1 MSYLLTIEGLAE
13 RIAASQADAK
23 HRPLLNALR
32 GFEALRGVVLAA
44 SRGDRSLIRKQVYTA
59 DGALVADDHRTW
71 LKDELAKD
79 HGDARATA
87 TRLRGL
93 DLRLTHCAIET
104 LYCIVDRGGSQDDF
118 LQIEIDVM
126 TERLDRRAFYP
137 VPLGLSGPKD
147 HADLVMECE
156 EGMPLDGR
164 DCTIVAGP
172 RYELRRVF
180 DAALFLDEAEELAT
194 AELRSRLGHSLHVT
208 TLHGQGSTTRRMT
221 IDELDPMAKRAVW
234 RGRRFFNDWAHSSAG
249 RSGARL
255 SAHWVLQISD
265 WTSPA
270 GLRSMDMIPMWTHT
284 RKVARINI
292 ALPLNEL
299 FAKLQA
305 LDERTGVPFHWY
317 FYMLHGNLVQPS
329 AGERMLEA
337 VNLGAIDLPG
347 HDLEVLKAWASR
359 SYAF

>member
-1 MSYLLTIEGLAE
+1 MSYLLSIEGLAE
-13 RIAASQADAK
+13 RIAACQADAK
-23 HRPLLNALR
+23 HRSLLNALR
-32 GFEALRGVVLAA
+32 GFEALRGVVLAT

-59 DGALVADDHRTW
+59 DGALLADDHRAW

-79 HGDARATA
+79 HGD
-87 TRLRGL
+87 
-93 DLRLTHCAIET
+93 
-104 LYCIVDRGGSQDDF
+104 
-118 LQIEIDVM
+118 
-126 TERLDRRAFYP
+126 
-137 VPLGLSGPKD
+137 
-147 HADLVMECE
+147 LVAECE
-156 EGMPLDGR
+156 EGMPLDEH

-194 AELRSRLGHSLHVT
+194 AELRSRLGQSLHVT
-208 TLHGQGSTTRRMT
+208 TLHAQGSTTRRMT
-221 IDELDPMAKRAVW
+221 IDELDPLAKRAVW
-234 RGRRFFNDWAHSSAG
+234 RGRRFFNDWAHSRAG

-284 RKVARINI
+284 RNFARINKP
-292 ALPLNEL
+292 LPVNEL
-299 FAKLQA
+299 FVKLQA

-329 AGERMLEA
+329 AGERILEA